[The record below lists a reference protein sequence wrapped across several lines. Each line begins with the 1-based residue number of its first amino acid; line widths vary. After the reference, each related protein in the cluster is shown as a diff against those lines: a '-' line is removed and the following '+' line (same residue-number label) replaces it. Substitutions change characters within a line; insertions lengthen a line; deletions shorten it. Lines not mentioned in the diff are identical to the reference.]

1 MYLAG
6 LGGDEGRDDGVVR
19 PLVRRDDVGVAALQ
33 AKVGAAVL
41 QRKAAA
47 TGHDRG
53 AKAHIVGVDEA
64 ARVAVAV
71 HHTKIDRVAR
81 RDRRPVVH
89 VGRRVRRVDQARPRV
104 QVVLQKA
111 PWETSNGPV
120 QMGWPMVSSRVE
132 QGRFV
137 YTRVRAQTTTT
148 YVVEQL
154 GDWDADLGGVGH
166 KVPRVCKREPQRLD
180 QEVHVVGRVV
190 RRGRKRRAKLEQ
202 LERNQRCDSLW
213 KRTTARGAGGRASE
227 DARGL

>member
-47 TGHDRG
+47 TGHDRR

-71 HHTKIDRVAR
+71 HYTKIDRVAR

-89 VGRRVRRVDQARPRV
+89 VGRRVRRVDQARSRV

-111 PWETSNGPV
+111 QWETSNGPDSD
-120 QMGWPMVSSRVE
+120 GLADGE
-132 QGRFV
+132 QPRGAGAFCV
-137 YTRVRAQTTTT
+137 CTRVRAQTTTT
-148 YVVEQL
+148 YVVKQL

-213 KRTTARGAGGRASE
+213 KRTTARDAGGRASE
-227 DARGL
+227 DAK